1 MTEIKD
7 YKIRIYKQIND
18 GIQDMKDFQSNSIG
32 DFLEDIDVIIKQ
44 LNLSLL
50 LKISD
55 VIKNKKN
62 TKRFSWSLYSRKMLS
77 FLPELHISCI
87 LDII

>member
-32 DFLEDIDVIIKQ
+32 DFLEDIDLIIKQ

-77 FLPELHISCI
+77 FLPELHISFI

>member
-55 VIKNKKN
+55 AIKK
-62 TKRFSWSLYSRKMLS
+62 
-77 FLPELHISCI
+77 
-87 LDII
+87 

>member
-32 DFLEDIDVIIKQ
+32 GFLEEIDLIIKQ

-62 TKRFSWSLYSRKMLS
+62 TKRFS
-77 FLPELHISCI
+77 
-87 LDII
+87 

>member
-7 YKIRIYKQIND
+7 YKIRIYKQINN
-18 GIQDMKDFQSNSIG
+18 GIQDMKDFFKSNSIG
-32 DFLEDIDVIIKQ
+32 GFLEDIGLIIKQ

-62 TKRFSWSLYSRKMLS
+62 TKRFS
-77 FLPELHISCI
+77 
-87 LDII
+87 